1 MPTTLKLTRDEESL
15 WITKPLAEIE
25 AGKLLPWPKVGQLLH
40 IVSASEYWRN
50 TAPAMV
56 SWIKDR
62 EVKLKVKES
71 TAWRYLAAARYYNE
85 LSKKL
90 ARHMEFADILDL
102 DPSISPES
110 LEILRKLERVL
121 SDKDFIATAK
131 NLIQHKTLGRE
142 ELRQT
147 WQNYRPILQG
157 RTARGINKDA
167 DPEFDP
173 KSTTQ
178 VKMLEKA
185 KLIDAIHQS
194 KGEWAGSGDGRV
206 YETFMEVVPLHQSSE
221 HDHVIFDMIVVAQ
234 EVNTSK
240 IGTHGIILITERYDD
255 HLTSQTEIYSKY
267 CNYLWFAFSGHFPPE
282 FADRIDKN
290 VGILTM
296 LSDRL
301 IPTRPANKND
311 WYAKTNHELMNA
323 LLLKALKVDRKKS
336 KKIKK

>member
-1 MPTTLKLTRDEESL
+1 MTNTIKLTADEESL
-15 WITKPLAEIE
+15 WITQPLSEIE
-25 AGKLLPWPKVGQLLH
+25 AGKLIPWPQLGQLLH
-40 IVSASEYWRN
+40 VVSASEYWRK

-62 EVKLKVKES
+62 EAKFKVKES

-90 ARHMEFADILDL
+90 ARHMEFIDILDL

-110 LEILRKLERVL
+110 MEILRKLERVL

-167 DPEFDP
+167 DPEFNP
-173 KSTTQ
+173 KSIAQ
-178 VKMLEKA
+178 VQMLERA

-206 YETFMEVVPLHQSSE
+206 YETFMDVAPLHQSSD
-221 HDHVIFDMIVVAQ
+221 HDDVIFDMIVVAQ

-240 IGTHGIILITERYDD
+240 IGTHGIIIRDLNAP
-255 HLTSQTEIYSKY
+255 HSNSQTEIYAKY
-267 CNYLWFAFSGHFPPE
+267 CNYLWFAFSSQFHPE
-282 FADRIDKN
+282 VAEHINKD

-301 IPTRPANKND
+301 IPIRPAKENG

-323 LLLKALKVDRKKS
+323 LLLKALKVDSKKY